1 MRIARSLAALGPR
14 FTGAGNDEQA
24 VTLLLNEMRLA
35 GLQAE
40 RQAYTFV
47 GWELLAPPR
56 LQIVEPGLSEIP
68 CAVMIRSG
76 SGSIRGRLR
85 PAGLRSVVGVFNWE
99 SFEVLNEANEVS
111 GLIVQRGDG
120 PAIPQCL
127 DEALSI
133 PAVIVGADWLD
144 AFGGTL
150 PENAIVTLSV
160 ECHHKP
166 NCSGFNVVGT
176 TDGLHNAAA
185 EILVCAHF
193 DTMYGS
199 PGANDNASGVDVALQ
214 LAARQLTLPPGVDV
228 RFVIFSGEEWIQL
241 GANAYLDARKDAGD
255 LAQIKLV
262 LNIDMVGKGTYLWPS
277 VTDDTETLFRQA
289 VAEVLPQ
296 AHVVYH
302 NPPMKGDHYPFHVA
316 GIPSIMLLWWPD
328 NVYHTLHD
336 VADALDDKTLLHS
349 KELAARII
357 EIAAQNMASTKDK
370 SCV

>member
-1 MRIARSLAALGPR
+1 MRISRTLAALGPR

-47 GWELLAPPR
+47 GWELLAPPH
-56 LQIVEPGLSEIP
+56 LQILEPDFGDIP
-68 CAVMIRSG
+68 CAAMIRCG

-85 PAGLRSVVGVFNWE
+85 PSGLRSVVGVFNWE
-99 SFEVLNEANEVS
+99 SFEVLDEADKVS
-111 GLIVQRGDG
+111 GVIIQRGDG

-127 DEALSI
+127 DEDLSI
-133 PAVIVGADWLD
+133 PSVIVGSDWLD

-150 PENAIVTLSV
+150 PENVVVALSV
-160 ECHHKP
+160 ECCQKP
-166 NCSGFNVVGT
+166 NCSGFNVVGA
-176 TDGLHNAAA
+176 TDGLRNAVA

-199 PGANDNASGVDVALQ
+199 PGANDNASGVDVVLQ
-214 LAARQLTLPPGVDV
+214 LAAQQLTLLPGVAV

-241 GANAYLDARKDAGD
+241 GANAYLDARKSIGD

-262 LNIDMVGKGTYLWPS
+262 LNIDMVGKGGYLWPS
-277 VTDDTETLFRQA
+277 VTDYTETLFRQA
-289 VAEVLPQ
+289 VEEVLPQ
-296 AHVVYH
+296 ARVVYH

-328 NVYHTLHD
+328 NVYHTLYD
-336 VADALDDKTLLHS
+336 VADSLDGKTLLQS
-349 KELAARII
+349 QELAARII
-357 EIAAQNMASTKDK
+357 EIAAQDLVRTTQG
-370 SCV
+370 